1 VTGRYPKGLFFLF
14 GTEMWERFSFYG
26 ISAVLVLYLTTGLG
40 LPDAQAA
47 LASGAYMAFTFMSPI
62 LGGLVADKILGLR
75 YSVSLGGVLILAGN
89 MVLAWR
95 EDLSFVFA
103 GLALVALGTGY
114 LKSTVSVMVGKLYA
128 EGDPHRDSGYTLFYM
143 GINLG
148 ALLAGLVMA
157 WVARAYGWHNCFY
170 LSSAGM
176 FIGLVIFQLGYPHYD
191 READGFGRD
200 KLLAPSLGLPNVVWL
215 SVGTLLL
222 GGVMFYLF
230 RNPGQTKI
238 VITYL
243 SLGIVAGIVALALT
257 RKERRERDSILAIL
271 IIIVAAICFQ
281 SFFKQ
286 LYNSLPLFVDRD
298 IDKAL
303 FGVRLEASFFA
314 LVPNSLA
321 VILLAG
327 VFTWMW
333 ARLAEAGRN
342 PSIPVKIVVAL
353 CFAIASS
360 ALLAWVAHGIAVAGV
375 RASAWWIMLAIVVLT
390 LGELN
395 ILPMGLSAVSALAP
409 KQFASFLMGSWF
421 LCNSLGGYFSGFLTS
436 LAAVDRER
444 IADVPYTAA
453 VYSNLYGKSALGLAG
468 VAVVMVLAV
477 PMLKRLMAAAAGPAA
492 PAR

>member
-1 VTGRYPKGLFFLF
+1 MTGRYPKGLFFLF
-14 GTEMWERFSFYG
+14 ATEMWERFSFYG

-47 LASGAYMAFTFMSPI
+47 LTSGAYMAFTFMSPI
-62 LGGLVADKILGLR
+62 LGGLVADRLLGLR
-75 YSVSLGGVLILAGN
+75 YSVSLGGVLILLGN
-89 MVLAWR
+89 LVLAWR
-95 EDLSFVFA
+95 EALPFVFA
-103 GLALVALGTGY
+103 GLAMVALGTGY
-114 LKSTVSVMVGKLYA
+114 LKATVSVMVGKLYA

-148 ALLAGLVMA
+148 ALLAGISMA
-157 WVARAYGWHNCFY
+157 WVARLWGWHNCFY

-176 FIGLVIFQLGYPHYD
+176 ALGLVAFQIGYPHYA
-191 READGFGRD
+191 REGEGSVRD
-200 KLLAPSLGLPNVVWL
+200 KLLARSFVLPRVVWL
-215 SVGTLLL
+215 ALGTAAL
-222 GGVMFYLF
+222 GGVMYHLF

-243 SLGIVAGIVALALT
+243 SLAIIAGIAGLALT
-257 RKERRERDSILAIL
+257 RKERKERDSILAIL
-271 IIIVAAICFQ
+271 AIIVAAICFQ

-298 IDKAL
+298 IDKTL
-303 FGVRLEASFFA
+303 FGVHLEASFFA

-321 VILLAG
+321 VIVLAG
-327 VFTWMW
+327 AFTWMW
-333 ARLAEAGRN
+333 ARLADVGRN
-342 PSIPVKIVVAL
+342 PSIPVKIVIAL
-353 CFAIASS
+353 GFAIASS
-360 ALLAWVAHGIAVAGV
+360 GLLSWVARGIAASGTP
-375 RASAWWIMLAIVVLT
+375 ASAWWIMLAIVVLT

-444 IADVPYTAA
+444 VGDVPYTAS
-453 VYSNLYGKSALGLAG
+453 VYGGLYGKSALGLVA
-468 VAVVMVLAV
+468 VAVVMLFAV
-477 PMLKRLMAAAAGPAA
+477 PGLKRLMAAAERPSVAH
-492 PAR
+492 